1 MQVRHTTFL
10 AVAAS
15 FFFSSA
21 AALAIEARP
30 APATHSREFWRQ
42 IAKNDSKLPE
52 GESAA
57 VLIQELSSYLG
68 SPDSELRDSFGYEI
82 SAAWIYRD
90 RALSPEVLRGLLA
103 SWQKNLEAGLGQTG
117 TDAVFLRSFSALNLS
132 VLAALDNAAPFLTQE
147 EFDSLLSASLAYLSG
162 EKDTRGYDPAKGWI
176 HPTAHT
182 ADLLK
187 FLARSPKLKPGG
199 AQRIARAVLDKLEIS
214 TAVFAFGEDERIARV
229 FASLLRRKD
238 AGPGLLDAWLESL
251 PKTHR
256 ALFATPKLDVPR
268 FSAVQNQKNVARCLY
283 VLLAGDPAG
292 EVVDPARK
300 TLLAALSAM

>member
-1 MQVRHTTFL
+1 MKVRHGLFAPL
-10 AVAAS
+10 AFSLLFFPAVAVS
-15 FFFSSA
+15 VES
-21 AALAIEARP
+21 RP

-42 IAKNDSKLPE
+42 IARNDAKIPE

-68 SPDSELRDSFGYEI
+68 SPDPELRDSFGYEI

-90 RALSPEVLRGLLA
+90 RSLGPEVLRGLRA
-103 SWQKNLEAGLGQTG
+103 SWQKNLEAGVGQTG

-132 VLAALDNAAPFLTQE
+132 VLAALDNAAPFLAQE
-147 EFDSLLSASLAYLSG
+147 EFDSLLSAAVAYLAA
-162 EKDTRGYDPAKGWI
+162 EKDTRGYDPVKGWI

-187 FLARSPKLKPGG
+187 FLARSPRLEAGG
-199 AQRIARAVLDKLEIS
+199 PQRITRALLDKLEVS

-238 AGPGLLDAWLESL
+238 ASPDLLDPWLQGL
-251 PKTHR
+251 PKAHR
-256 ALFATPKLDVPR
+256 ALFATPKLDVAR
-268 FSAVQNQKNVARCLY
+268 FSSVQNQKSVARCLF
-283 VLLAGDPAG
+283 VLLGSDPPGDT
-292 EVVDPARK
+292 VDKARK
-300 TLLAALSAM
+300 SLLTALSAM